1 MEITE
6 HEIVNVI
13 TIILSRLDE
22 LEDEQK
28 RNKDFV
34 LSLKDRLIDLNTC
47 VDDILDIISD
57 NDDLLF
63 AEKLKRYSKMKS
75 MFLEQLEHKESEFD
89 TDELKQL
96 MSHIIGES

>member
-13 TIILSRLDE
+13 TVILNRLDE